1 MAGFYQVSEILNLAL
16 PRRNP
21 ATDSSGEVSVFGAI
35 FRNPKCRNI
44 SPRRIAL
51 WFRATSLSSVD
62 GSYIFGACHQRAGIT
77 SLSEGTQLFAFRVA
91 LAEGRD
97 VLLTELRSPQLKR
110 SSTCI
115 KDGEVLPLPARSS
128 KVLQTA
134 VAMNFIGD
142 G

>member
-1 MAGFYQVSEILNLAL
+1 
-16 PRRNP
+16 
-21 ATDSSGEVSVFGAI
+21 
-35 FRNPKCRNI
+35 
-44 SPRRIAL
+44 L
-51 WFRATSLSSVD
+51 WFIATSLSSVD

-77 SLSEGTQLFAFRVA
+77 SLSERTQLFAFRVA

-115 KDGEVLPLPARSS
+115 KDGEVLPLPTRSS